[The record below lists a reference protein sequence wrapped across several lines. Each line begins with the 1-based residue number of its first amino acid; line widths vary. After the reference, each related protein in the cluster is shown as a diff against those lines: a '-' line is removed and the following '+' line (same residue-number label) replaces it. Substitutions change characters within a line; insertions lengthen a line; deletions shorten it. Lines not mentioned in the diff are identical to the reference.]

1 MTASDCRDRLLRGA
15 AGLAF
20 SFARVGFSI
29 LDGDEMKSGIYS
41 TEFWLTFIVVVGG
54 LLSTAYADAE
64 WARIAG
70 IVAATLSTMGYG
82 HARAQ
87 VKKMDAAAVS
97 VASRGVR

>member
-1 MTASDCRDRLLRGA
+1 M
-15 AGLAF
+15 
-20 SFARVGFSI
+20 
-29 LDGDEMKSGIYS
+29 LDGDKMKTGLLT

>member
-87 VKKMDAAAVS
+87 VKRIDAAAVS
-97 VASRGVR
+97 GGVR